1 MWGDSAKIMDFEAQ
15 EDIVNNSVCIIDRQ
29 SQKIRNP
36 SSVNDWMEN
45 ETVIVYNVPGINNY
59 GKGDRYLIKAGTMCR
74 CWRVWIQF

>member
-36 SSVNDWMEN
+36 SSVDDWMRN
-45 ETVIVYNVPGINNY
+45 ETVIVYNVPGMNNH
-59 GKGDRYLIKAGTMCR
+59 GKDRYLIKAGTMCR
-74 CWRVWIQF
+74 CWKVWVQF

>member
-29 SQKIRNP
+29 TQKIRNP
-36 SSVNDWMEN
+36 FSVDDWMRN
-45 ETVIVYNVPGINNY
+45 ETVIVYNVPGMNNC
-59 GKGDRYLIKAGTMCR
+59 GKDRYLIKAGTMCR